1 MKTQA
6 ELGLYGTPAYR
17 CKTRQNGYSL
27 VRDQEVEGS
36 NPSAPTKC
44 LFRVNKI
51 NVLRSANRRFFSL
64 PQGFSSLDLLVS
76 DQGAGRDL
84 SNLPYKLASRSPGW
98 QRPCLF
104 LAVFAHRPIS
114 YRPETGAE
122 LALVYYSGAAGS
134 RFMANEMPRVLDQFR
149 LVLIAVDRWIKH
161 AGSEIPSTPYSD
173 SVPVPAPWC
182 FRI

>member
-36 NPSAPTKC
+36 NPSAPTKY
-44 LFRVNKI
+44 LFRINKI

-84 SNLPYKLASRSPGW
+84 SNLPYKLASRSRAG
-98 QRPCLF
+98 RDLAFF
-104 LAVFAHRPIS
+104 LPFSRIARSRIVRKLELNWRWFITAGLLARDLWLTRCRESWIS
-114 YRPETGAE
+114 
-122 LALVYYSGAAGS
+122 SGS
-134 RFMANEMPRVLDQFR
+134 
-149 LVLIAVDRWIKH
+149 
-161 AGSEIPSTPYSD
+161 Y
-173 SVPVPAPWC
+173 
-182 FRI
+182 